1 MYRLSGDVSRDGP
14 DVALG
19 QGRAAGYEVR
29 RGRLLV
35 GECQQLG
42 ECQQRRRRTTQE
54 ER

>member
-1 MYRLSGDVSRDGP
+1 MYRLSGDVSQDGP

-35 GECQQLG
+35 GECQQ
-42 ECQQRRRRTTQE
+42 RRRRTIQE